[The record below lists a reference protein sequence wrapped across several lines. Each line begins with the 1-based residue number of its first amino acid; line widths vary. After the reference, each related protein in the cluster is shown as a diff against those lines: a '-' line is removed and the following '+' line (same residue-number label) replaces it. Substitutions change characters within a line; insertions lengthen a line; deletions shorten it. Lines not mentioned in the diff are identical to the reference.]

1 MFFLLQDDDSDW
13 MKRTR
18 TKKPDRLKFKKKIG
32 AKFVFRKK
40 LFSADQKFV
49 QNHILGFFFHLTAWN
64 FNFFFGI
71 IFMMHNSVKWID
83 KLDFVEL

>member
-1 MFFLLQDDDSDW
+1 

-18 TKKPDRLKFKKKIG
+18 TKKTRSAQIEKKIG

-49 QNHILGFFFHLTAWN
+49 QNHILGFFFHLTA
-64 FNFFFGI
+64 
-71 IFMMHNSVKWID
+71 
-83 KLDFVEL
+83 